1 MKYVKLFENFTNEE
15 VSYQNP
21 NGKMIATH
29 TFGADEH
36 LDFCETVSEWIEKNK
51 KPVLWCLYAKPTE
64 GDNEESFG
72 LGVKQAETFW
82 KMYVNGDKRFSLV
95 EMDGRLIGVLHGN
108 GTIEKAFDEAD
119 VKVDPSVLSGLE
131 F

>member
-21 NGKMIATH
+21 NGKMVSID
-29 TFGADEH
+29 TFSNKEH
-36 LDFCETVSEWIEKNK
+36 SDFCKAVSLWIEKNK

-72 LGVKQAETFW
+72 LGVKQAKTFW
-82 KMYVNGDKRFSLV
+82 EMYVNDDKRFSLV
-95 EMDGRLIGVLHGN
+95 EMDGRLIGVLHEN
-108 GTIEKAFDEAD
+108 GKILKAFDEAD
-119 VKVDPSVLSGLE
+119 VKVDPSVLSGLK

>member
-21 NGKMIATH
+21 NGKMVSID
-29 TFGADEH
+29 TFSAEEH
-36 LDFCETVSEWIEKNK
+36 SDFCKAVSLWIEKNK
-51 KPVLWCLYAKPTE
+51 KPVLWCLYAKPT
-64 GDNEESFG
+64 NEESFG

-82 KMYVNGDKRFSLV
+82 KMHVNGNKRFSLV
-95 EMDGRLIGVLHGN
+95 EMDGRLIGVLHEN
-108 GTIEKAFDEAD
+108 GKILKAFDEAD
-119 VKVDPSVLSGLE
+119 VKVEDSVLSGLE